1 MEIKNKNI
9 FLNLIEGE
17 EIVYVAEKN
26 KGEFYYF
33 ALIHF
38 LGTLF
43 CSFFLIVSFF
53 TTLGSAWL
61 IYVLFLMLIFFLY
74 LYIRDYFFTETILTN
89 QRLIISRF
97 NKLTL
102 TNFKQIKNI
111 WSLHITANAPTATSI
126 SVQPKTRYRIYFI
139 NEQKLRDKLKELYP
153 EYNYKGIT
161 VTWKAPWWQWV
172 LCIAFLLSMF
182 FMVIYFH
189 KYR

>member
-9 FLNLIEGE
+9 FLNLNEGE
-17 EIVYVAEKN
+17 EIVYVADKN
-26 KGEFYYF
+26 KGEFYCF

-38 LGTLF
+38 FGALF
-43 CSFFLIVSFF
+43 FFFFLIASFF
-53 TTLGSAWL
+53 TTLESAWL
-61 IYVLFLMLIFFLY
+61 IYVLFFILIFFLY

-111 WSLHITANAPTATSI
+111 WSLPITANAPTATNI
-126 SVQPKTRYRIYFI
+126 SMQPKTRYRIYFI
-139 NEQKLRDKLKELYP
+139 NEQKLRNQLKELYP
-153 EYNYKGIT
+153 EYNYTGIT

-172 LCIAFLLSMF
+172 LCIAFLIGIF
-182 FMVIYFH
+182 FMVIHFH
-189 KYR
+189 Q